1 MTTKEHTMKSTIW
14 VVVADEAIAR
24 ILERNVDSGE
34 LEPVEEL
41 TDPAAHAKGQDL
53 RRDAVGRRAG
63 TASGKLATQGNATAS
78 AGADERHLE
87 ADGFAR
93 RVAAHL
99 ETAWHAGRYDEL
111 RLVAAPRFLGLL
123 RKQLHPEVSK
133 CVSESLD
140 KDLVH
145 LVNSDITARVFPRR
159 QGGEAA
165 RP

>member
-1 MTTKEHTMKSTIW
+1 MTKKYTIW

-24 ILERNVDSGE
+24 ILEHTDDGDE

-41 TDPAAHAKGQDL
+41 TDAAAHAKGQDL

-63 TASGKLATQGNATAS
+63 SAAGGLATPANATAS

-87 ADGFAR
+87 ADAFAR
-93 RVAAHL
+93 RVATHL
-99 ETAWHAGRYDEL
+99 EAAMHGGRFDEL

-123 RKQLHPEVSK
+123 RKQLHPEVAK
-133 CVSESLD
+133 RVRESLD

-145 LVNSDITARVFPRR
+145 MVNSDIAARVFPPRDAG
-159 QGGEAA
+159 QGA

>member
-1 MTTKEHTMKSTIW
+1 MNKTIW

-24 ILERNVDSGE
+24 ILERTGDGEE

-41 TDPAAHAKGQDL
+41 TDAAAHAKGQDL

-63 TASGKLATQGNATAS
+63 MGAGGALGTPGNATTS
-78 AGADERHLE
+78 AGEGERHLE

-93 RVAAHL
+93 RVAAYL
-99 ETAWHAGRYDEL
+99 EAAMHRRLYDEV

-123 RKQLHPEVSK
+123 RKHLHPEVAK
-133 CVSESLD
+133 RVGESLD

-145 LVNSDITARVFPRR
+145 MVDSEITARVFPRAD
-159 QGGEAA
+159 GGAAA

>member
-1 MTTKEHTMKSTIW
+1 MKSTIW

-24 ILERNVDSGE
+24 ILERSGDGDE

-41 TDPAAHAKGQDL
+41 TDAAAHAKGQDL

-63 TASGKLATQGNATAS
+63 MAAGGALGTQGNATAS

-93 RVAAHL
+93 RVAAYL
-99 ETAWHAGRYDEL
+99 ETAMHRGRYDEL
-111 RLVAAPRFLGLL
+111 RLVAAPRFLGML
-123 RKQLHPEVSK
+123 RKQLHPEVAK
-133 CVSESLD
+133 RVTESLD

-145 LVNSDITARVFPRR
+145 MVNSDIGARVFPPRD
-159 QGGEAA
+159 GGQAA
-165 RP
+165 RA